1 MWPKIQDRKDLDRLY
16 LVFVCI
22 FKEPWKRLTIRKD
35 RVSSKDSIAL
45 IEAIIVKVIT
55 IKV

>member
-1 MWPKIQDRKDLDRLY
+1 MWPKIQDRKDLDQLY

-22 FKEPWKRLTIRKD
+22 SKSHVRALIRKD
-35 RVSSKDSIAL
+35 RALSKDLIAL
-45 IEAIIVKVIT
+45 IEAVIVKEIT